1 MIKLT
6 DLLEAGPYVQMPGE
20 PGDEDLM
27 KQGFKLGKA
36 TVDPETG
43 ASVTDVEY
51 IPEFEN
57 VRRQILKMRKEF
69 QPFNYSSNAD
79 VAKISKEITK
89 HMTQVSQLIFALD
102 KTIELQNKRK

>member
-6 DLLEAGPYVQMPGE
+6 DLLNEAF
-20 PGDEDLM
+20 DDDALM
-27 KQGFKLGKA
+27 QQGFKLSNP
-36 TVDPETG
+36 TVNPETG
-43 ASVTDVEY
+43 AIASDVTY
-51 IPEFEN
+51 LPEFEN

-79 VAKISKEITK
+79 IVKISKEITR

-102 KTIELQNKRK
+102 KTIELERKSK